1 MRSRGRMI
9 AAGQMGSCV
18 CGGKA
23 LASGG
28 DEAWWGYTMRV
39 ICVDAARGVIQTRWD
54 HAGAVRGWRGRR
66 WFVVVVAYVGVH
78 VYVRTPHC
86 KLPQQRGA
94 ISDLGGDRT
103 EGVLVR

>member
-1 MRSRGRMI
+1 MVGIHDARDLCGRGERGDSNELGPCRGRERL
-9 AAGQMGSCV
+9 V
-18 CGGKA
+18 
-23 LASGG
+23 
-28 DEAWWGYTMRV
+28 
-39 ICVDAARGVIQTRWD
+39 
-54 HAGAVRGWRGRR
+54 WRGRR
-66 WFVVVVAYVGVH
+66 WFVVIVAYVGVH